1 MESPVAAPEAL
12 LRPPVFAIGA
22 VVVAVTA
29 VLTTVEEGE
38 MDSPLAFG
46 AEETVTATSS
56 VEAACIV
63 ELHGGD
69 EDTAGC
75 CC

>member
-1 MESPVAAPEAL
+1 MESPVPAPEAL
-12 LRPPVFAIGA
+12 LRPPVIAIGA
-22 VVVAVTA
+22 VVV

-38 MDSPLAFG
+38 IDSPLVFG
-46 AEETVTATSS
+46 VEETVTATSS

-69 EDTAGC
+69 EETTGC